1 MDPIIAYFLLRNIEK
16 EKEKDKNFQKKQ
28 IQLSLVSSKENRNCN
43 KILCSFCG
51 QNYYWCRCGEKNI
64 KEKNIKETNDNS

>member
-16 EKEKDKNFQKKQ
+16 EKDTNFSKKQ
-28 IQLSLVSSKENRNCN
+28 IQLSLLSIEESRGYN

-51 QNYYWCRCGEKNI
+51 QNLYWCQCEKI
-64 KEKNIKETNDNS
+64 KQSDDNP